1 MPIKRGYGR
10 YLMIAIGVKP
20 DKVADDNN
28 CAPYGII
35 PCPKEANISR
45 RDAARVGDTSNS
57 SLSSFAIGP
66 AITIATVLLA
76 VHKSNNNTKIDIPNS
91 APRFPR
97 ILFFTTCKI

>member
-20 DKVADDNN
+20 DKVAADNN

-45 RDAARVGDTSNS
+45 RDAARVGD
-57 SLSSFAIGP
+57 LQI
-66 AITIATVLLA
+66 
-76 VHKSNNNTKIDIPNS
+76 H
-91 APRFPR
+91 R
-97 ILFFTTCKI
+97 